1 MNYNVR
7 LSERFKKEAKRLSK
21 RYPSLKDD
29 LAALGNELLKNPL
42 IGTDL
47 GSGIRKVQLAI
58 KSKGKGKS
66 GGARVIT
73 YTVVA
78 NVEEGF
84 IYLITLYDKSE
95 SASLSIES
103 IKDLIKESGL

>member
-1 MNYNVR
+1 MNYDVR

-47 GSGIRKVQLAI
+47 GSGIRKVRLAI
-58 KSKGKGKS
+58 KSKGKS

-103 IKDLIKESGL
+103 IKDLIKDSGL